1 MEAEVAGLAIPGG
14 CTHGPRSFA
23 PGADAVGTP
32 TMRAPSGKLVP
43 LFPSLMSMAAA
54 VERRR
59 GGGFEG
65 IGSSF
70 VLGSDGGAGGVRGG
84 ASHST
89 VFDVVAVR
97 VAVAEAVAVAL
108 DAAAGGAGGAGGSV
122 LSSSMGSA
130 PCPSPRPLMSGTDGG
145 GEGTSFRAAS
155 AAEHEPTRATR
166 SGGLIETKEGHTCA
180 IRKHATGG
188 G

>member
-43 LFPSLMSMAAA
+43 LFPSLMRMAAA

-70 VLGSDGGAGGVRGG
+70 VFGSDGGAGGVRGG

-89 VFDVVAVR
+89 ALDVVAVG
-97 VAVAEAVAVAL
+97 VAVAEGVV
-108 DAAAGGAGGAGGSV
+108 AAAGGAGGAGGSE

-145 GEGTSFRAAS
+145 GEGTSFRAAA
-155 AAEHEPTRATR
+155 AAEHEPTRATKAA
-166 SGGLIETKEGHTCA
+166 GLIETKEGHTCA